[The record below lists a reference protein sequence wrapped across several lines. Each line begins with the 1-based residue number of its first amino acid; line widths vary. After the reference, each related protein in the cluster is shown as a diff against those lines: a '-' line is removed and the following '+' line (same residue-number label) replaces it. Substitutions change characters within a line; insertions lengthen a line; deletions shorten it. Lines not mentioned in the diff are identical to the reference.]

1 MISYNNPLN
10 IRRTGTG
17 QWVGETTLRAR
28 PGAFCRFSDM
38 KYGFRA
44 AFYLLKKYYE
54 RYHLMSVGQIIT
66 RWAPPTEND
75 TTAYI
80 DFVVAEMKRRWRD
93 IGPTTELPHPADD
106 KEVWIELAT
115 AMAKMESGKSRITPS
130 IVLKCEQGYHLMF
143 P

>member
-80 DFVVAEMKRRWRD
+80 DFVTPYPE
-93 IGPTTELPHPADD
+93 
-106 KEVWIELAT
+106 
-115 AMAKMESGKSRITPS
+115 ITPPS
-130 IVLKCEQGYHLMF
+130 TTSKPEPRVFLLPCPPRRK
-143 P
+143 